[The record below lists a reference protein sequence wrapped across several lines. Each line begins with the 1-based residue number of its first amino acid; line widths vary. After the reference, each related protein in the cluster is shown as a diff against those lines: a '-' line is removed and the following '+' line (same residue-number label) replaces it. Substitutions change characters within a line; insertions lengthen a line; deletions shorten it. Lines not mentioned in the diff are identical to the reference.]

1 MAVEDQEEASGRMP
15 KESSQKR
22 KKKKNDKTVI

>member
-1 MAVEDQEEASGRMP
+1 MVVIYTFLELFGNADFRIR

-22 KKKKNDKTVI
+22 KKK